1 MNICP
6 ICLFVN
12 SPSAAACARCGK
24 HRFSERTAGV
34 STMTADDSDD
44 SVAADPLPPLSDP
57 CTATTADA
65 VVQAG
70 HVTRRSSRLA
80 VAAVTREVAAPPPT
94 VLVCQDPA
102 EAMTNAA
109 PGAIEESRPPS
120 SRLAIRIGLEVVR
133 GEKLGKYL
141 PILEGRNVVGRAV
154 AEPVDIDLTGQEPI
168 ERVWV
173 SRKHAV
179 IHCDGRGLVLED
191 LNSLNGTFV
200 NRIRLTAGSQRG
212 LQLGDV
218 VQFGTVQ
225 LRVSDPPG

>member
-12 SPSAAACARCGK
+12 SQAARTCARCGK
-24 HRFSERTAGV
+24 FQFGDRVAGV
-34 STMTADDSDD
+34 ATMTAEHDRA
-44 SVAADPLPPLSDP
+44 AADPLPPLSDP

-65 VVQAG
+65 EVQAA
-70 HVTRRSSRLA
+70 HLTRRSSRLS
-80 VAAVTREVAAPPPT
+80 VAAVTREAPPPT
-94 VLVCQDPA
+94 MLVPQIDPA
-102 EAMTNAA
+102 EVMTNASPSA
-109 PGAIEESRPPS
+109 VEAARPPS
-120 SRLAIRIGLEVVR
+120 TRPAVRIGLEVVR

-141 PILEGRNVVGRAV
+141 PILDGRNVVGRAV
-154 AEPVDIDLTGQEPI
+154 SEPVDIDLSGQEPV

-179 IHCDGRGLVLED
+179 IHSDGRVLILED

-200 NRIRLTAGSQRG
+200 NRVRLAAGAQRP

-225 LRVSDPPG
+225 MRVAEPPH